1 MTFVILYIKNSDK
14 ESFSKLKK
22 HVKNDYIMNK
32 LDYPKTVTVVQSL
45 TLNYQ
50 HNYNSNSNPNPKVL
64 AIKWSSLNVGKPGMM
79 KAKQKN
85 KIKTRSNLEHIT
97 WNDLGGKVTMQEIV
111 NAPPKQISK
120 RIQNH
125 SGRRNK

>member
-1 MTFVILYIKNSDK
+1 MTFAILYIKNSDK

-50 HNYNSNSNPNPKVL
+50 HNYNSNSK
-64 AIKWSSLNVGKPGMM
+64 SQSQGVGNQMIFTQRGKTGDDEG
-79 KAKQKN
+79 KAK
-85 KIKTRSNLEHIT
+85 E
-97 WNDLGGKVTMQEIV
+97 
-111 NAPPKQISK
+111 
-120 RIQNH
+120 
-125 SGRRNK
+125 